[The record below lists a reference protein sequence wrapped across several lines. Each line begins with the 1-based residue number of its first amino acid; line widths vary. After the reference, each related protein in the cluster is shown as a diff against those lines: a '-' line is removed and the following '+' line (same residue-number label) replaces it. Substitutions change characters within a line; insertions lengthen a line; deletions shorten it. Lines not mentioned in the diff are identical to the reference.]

1 MSSILFFR
9 TLLVANGEIRGASHL
24 FTPSVGGAT
33 LRSAY
38 QAIMK
43 VHLATVRQQ
52 RQQLQNLIT
61 CAQDNLCVNYFFLLN
76 GRFSTAEELHYRIV
90 SLSPFFF
97 WSLWKS
103 FNFYQ
108 LIYIYVYIYIG
119 STRSSSV
126 QLLFAVTNGH
136 INKFIARII
145 HQLSHWV
152 LFHNI
157 GLILT
162 PSANTMWHNNTV
174 FTGINSTLTFLCDI
188 DPQLCFQPLLLTI
201 GFLVVCFALVL
212 SPCLVKGV
220 FMLIWHMCK
229 RITAIMYNLVCH
241 NSVDTNVE

>member
-9 TLLVANGEIRGASHL
+9 TLLVANGEIHGASHL

-90 SLSPFFF
+90 SLPPF
-97 WSLWKS
+97 S
-103 FNFYQ
+103 FD
-108 LIYIYVYIYIG
+108 IYGNRSTFINSYIYIG

-126 QLLFAVTNGH
+126 QLLFAVE
-136 INKFIARII
+136 
-145 HQLSHWV
+145 
-152 LFHNI
+152 
-157 GLILT
+157 
-162 PSANTMWHNNTV
+162 
-174 FTGINSTLTFLCDI
+174 
-188 DPQLCFQPLLLTI
+188 
-201 GFLVVCFALVL
+201 
-212 SPCLVKGV
+212 
-220 FMLIWHMCK
+220 
-229 RITAIMYNLVCH
+229 TAI
-241 NSVDTNVE
+241 